1 MIIQAMILVPELQ
14 KNKDI
19 MQIIQ
24 NTLQFLIDLQDSK
37 GSFPTTLEASTI
49 AARQFQWCHGAPGA
63 IPMFIS
69 AAKLFQDDVALKKS
83 YIEAATKAGEGTFK
97 FGLLKKGNGLCH
109 GISGNGYML
118 HSLTRYFIDS
128 HENP

>member
-14 KNKDI
+14 KNKEL
-19 MQIIQ
+19 MQMIQ
-24 NTLQFLIDLQDSK
+24 NTLKFIIDLQDSA
-37 GSFPTTLEASTI
+37 GSFPTTLEKDALT
-49 AARQFQWCHGAPGA
+49 QFQWCHGAPGA

-69 AAKLFQDDVALKKS
+69 AAKLYQDNIELKKS
-83 YIEAATKAGEGTFK
+83 YIDAATKAGEGTFK

-118 HSLTRYFIDS
+118 HSLFRYFIDF
-128 HENP
+128 HQNP